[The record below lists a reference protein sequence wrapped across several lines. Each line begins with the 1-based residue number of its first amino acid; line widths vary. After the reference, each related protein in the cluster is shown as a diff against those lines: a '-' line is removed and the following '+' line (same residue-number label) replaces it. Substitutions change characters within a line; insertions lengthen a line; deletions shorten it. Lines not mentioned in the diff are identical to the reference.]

1 MEKSHLYRGTQ
12 NVLHNMS
19 APPRT
24 KFTSHIHPIGSGP
37 ILFNLEDLLKDLGL
51 ETTSLSKRSSIFKI
65 SGVPSQKNVDKRAA
79 SLPKFLISVLP
90 QEQEGEYCKDLEL
103 TLAILSRRTGKF
115 FMASRKPDYSIG
127 FLLEEKFRVD
137 NF

>member
-1 MEKSHLYRGTQ
+1 MEKPHFYPGAQ

-24 KFTSHIHPIGSGP
+24 KFSSHIDPIGSGP
-37 ILFNLEDLLKDLGL
+37 ILFDLPSLLKELGL
-51 ETTSLSKRSSIFKI
+51 DIASLSRRSSIFKMPK
-65 SGVPSQKNVDKRAA
+65 VPSQENVDMRAT

-90 QEQEGEYCKDLEL
+90 QEKEGEYSKDFEL

-115 FMASRKPDYSIG
+115 FMASRKPDYSIR
-127 FLLEEKFRVD
+127 FLMAEKFRLD